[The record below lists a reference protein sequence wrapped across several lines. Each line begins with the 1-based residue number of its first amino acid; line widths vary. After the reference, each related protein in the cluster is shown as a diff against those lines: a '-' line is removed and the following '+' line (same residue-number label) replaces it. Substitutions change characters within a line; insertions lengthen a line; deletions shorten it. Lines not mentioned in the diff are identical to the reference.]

1 MTVVVA
7 YRFLKNI
14 AVFAD
19 CRVSFES
26 KNPVY
31 DNLQKIYPVD
41 KRMVLG
47 FSGPLLGAYKVIEA
61 IGRNMRAY
69 SKRPVASNLQRDV
82 ERWIRHEYRE
92 IEREDK
98 KDLSF
103 ILATV
108 EPHRETRS
116 KWRTPEGR
124 EIPKPGWFPYIPE
137 LRMLALK
144 PSKSKP
150 DELIKYEKS
159 PCQIIGIQDPE
170 TQNAI
175 RERLDRL
182 FSFASKYPKLQARVV
197 ADALTIICMERQIIT
212 VGGLFQTVLLS
223 VSGVKWLSYSSPGNQ
238 GSVALDIANG
248 KYIQRDNITRREVP
262 LKPIWEWWQEW
273 QTTPSLPSS
282 IVFEDRYLRKAVDN
296 LRNAKHSETDNSK
309 KHDNENMTSKVNPN
323 EQ

>member
-1 MTVVVA
+1 
-7 YRFLKNI
+7 
-14 AVFAD
+14 
-19 CRVSFES
+19 
-26 KNPVY
+26 
-31 DNLQKIYPVD
+31 
-41 KRMVLG
+41 
-47 FSGPLLGAYKVIEA
+47 
-61 IGRNMRAY
+61 
-69 SKRPVASNLQRDV
+69 
-82 ERWIRHEYRE
+82 
-92 IEREDK
+92 
-98 KDLSF
+98 LSF
-103 ILATV
+103 IIATV

-137 LRMLALK
+137 LRILALK

-150 DELIKYEKS
+150 DELIKYEKG

-197 ADALTIICMERQIIT
+197 ADALTIICMERQIRT
-212 VGGLFQTVLLS
+212 VGGLFQAVLLS
-223 VSGVKWLSYSSPGNQ
+223 VSGVKWPTYSSPGNQ

-309 KHDNENMTSKVNPN
+309 KHDNENMTSKANPN